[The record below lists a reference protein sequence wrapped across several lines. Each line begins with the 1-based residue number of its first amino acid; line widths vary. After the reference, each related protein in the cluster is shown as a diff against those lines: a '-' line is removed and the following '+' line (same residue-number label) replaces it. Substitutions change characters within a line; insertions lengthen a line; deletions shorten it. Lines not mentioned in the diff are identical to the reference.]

1 MHNRGKLFEND
12 LFLDRADGVIMIDSP
27 NAVNDLCYHAFRRA
41 NEGIST
47 LIYFAC
53 HDVLVMEFI

>member
-1 MHNRGKLFEND
+1 
-12 LFLDRADGVIMIDSP
+12 MIDSP
-27 NAVNDLCYHAFRRA
+27 DAVNSLYYLCFQTFA

-47 LIYFAC
+47 LVYFAC